1 MYSPFK
7 KYNMKPN
14 FNNCSD
20 IKSLRFFNKEICP
33 YYCRFLH
40 THKDSGGARIYKIDS
55 PEAIFVINI
64 DEKFIFGLPFN
75 GFNLFLSMW
84 FVKKNLKGSSINY
97 VVSVGREGGRGVKN
111 CQFYS
116 AKRQLRSKICRF

>member
-1 MYSPFK
+1 
-7 KYNMKPN
+7 MKPN
-14 FNNCSD
+14 FNNCID
-20 IKSLRFFNKEICP
+20 IKSLRFFTKEICP

-84 FVKKNLKGSSINY
+84 FVKKN
-97 VVSVGREGGRGVKN
+97 
-111 CQFYS
+111 
-116 AKRQLRSKICRF
+116 